1 MPVDCRKM
9 PHSRVG
15 NKNLLSAFIFGG
27 CSMLVVKQAELH
39 LIQRVR
45 QQPGMVKAVGR
56 DLSGR

>member
-1 MPVDCRKM
+1 
-9 PHSRVG
+9 
-15 NKNLLSAFIFGG
+15 
-27 CSMLVVKQAELH
+27 MLVVKQAELH